1 MLNQSS
7 RKANI
12 TSELLLTNL
21 FKNLHLIYTQRSPLE
36 SSLFEDED
44 VDAMRK
50 GTDPQK
56 LDT

>member
-21 FKNLHLIYTQRSPLE
+21 FNLHLIYTQRSPLE